1 MAKAPDRINVTK
13 KDRELYEALKEA
25 GVFKNMTRKEQF
37 LLAMATGFK
46 NETKRALDSKDG
58 FFLAKDMGPEDKA
71 LIGAVAVFDRGD
83 VSVLS
88 DKKEAYGI
96 AEQYAH
102 AGVKLLLN
110 KIEKSQFGTFP
121 KRFEQEIIEAY
132 DAIYGGN

>member
-1 MAKAPDRINVTK
+1 MAKAPDRINVSK
-13 KDRELYEALKEA
+13 KDRELYKSLEDVS
-25 GVFKNMTRKEQF
+25 VFKHMTRKEQF

-46 NETKRALDSKDG
+46 NESKRELDTKDG

-83 VSVLS
+83 LSVLS
-88 DKKEAYGI
+88 NKKEAWGI

-110 KIEKSQFGTFP
+110 KVETSQFGTFP
-121 KRFEQEIIEAY
+121 KLFEQEILEAY
-132 DAIYGGN
+132 DAIYGRK